1 MRCQHTHNTTYYTN
15 SGKDRILNICRT
27 YKSPFPLFLYYIS
40 IKKSVGIGIL
50 GLLVEWL
57 KRQFT
62 FENPQ
67 FPSESSQKC
76 NSFCVSSFCKNC
88 NNFFASIL
96 FFSDRNTCSSSLMT
110 QKQSSQILPLLSHPT
125 LCRIKLSRGALYLL
139 KMCTASDAAMRMML
153 SKSLSLITVAWF
165 QSTLPQ

>member
-1 MRCQHTHNTTYYTN
+1 MTTYALPTHTTQPITQTQEKTGFWIFVGLTN
-15 SGKDRILNICRT
+15 HHSTL
-27 YKSPFPLFLYYIS
+27 LS
-40 IKKSVGIGIL
+40 IKKSVGIEIL

-76 NSFCVSSFCKNC
+76 NSFCISSFCKNC

-110 QKQSSQILPLLSHPT
+110 QKKSYQILPLLSHPM

-139 KMCTASDAAMRMML
+139 KMCTVSDAAMRMML

-165 QSTLPQ
+165 QSALPQ